1 MQTELMNS
9 KKAKSPYHPCT
20 QAAYCLAT
28 CPATTACFCLPA
40 TCGMAS
46 RRLCTACGLLSGR
59 AELPSS
65 RASIFFEGCGF
76 AFGFGLG
83 VAKHMLET
91 YDTTELD
98 VYSISAGCLSALSL
112 ALQIDPFD
120 LLTNGSLE
128 KYLKAF
134 IESTPTYGTF
144 GTLASLAESLD
155 DWLPHDAHATCSGKL
170 RIIVSSWPCLGFRI
184 IDDFPSRTHLIQ
196 AVVTAC
202 SFPFFAWRCRCGCP
216 CEFDA
221 GCQSILTPPDLAVD
235 LTVRPMPL
243 SKCCQSSAVW
253 GELVPVT
260 DKAARRIGHTV
271 AFPSSLIPE
280 GDAVWPGG
288 RPPDFDTLRDLAFK
302 ARAQAAD
309 SPVVARAFGAKLAR
323 RVADPSSIQAQVLD
337 RS

>member
-1 MQTELMNS
+1 MELMKS
-9 KKAKSPYHPCT
+9 TRSQAKSPYHPLT
-20 QAAYCLAT
+20 RAAYCVAT

-46 RRLCTACGLLSGR
+46 RRLCTALGLLSGR

-65 RASIFFEGCGF
+65 KASIFFEGCGF

-91 YDTTELD
+91 YDTSDLA
-98 VYSISAGCLSALSL
+98 VFAISAGCLAALSL
-112 ALQIDPFD
+112 ALEIDPFD
-120 LLTNGSLE
+120 FLNNGSLE
-128 KYLKAF
+128 RYLRAF
-134 IESTPTYGTF
+134 IESTPTYGTL

-155 DWLPHDAHATCSGKL
+155 DWLPDDAHATCSGKL
-170 RIIVSSWPCLGFRI
+170 HVVVSSWPSLGFRI
-184 IDDFPSRTHLIQ
+184 INDFPSKGHLIQ

-221 GCQSILTPPDLAVD
+221 GFQSILTPPDLAVD

-243 SKCCQSSAVW
+243 CKCCQSSALW
-253 GELVPVT
+253 RELVPVT
-260 DKAARRIGHTV
+260 DDAARRIGHSV
-271 AFPSSLIPE
+271 AYPSSLIPE

-302 ARAQAAD
+302 ARVQAAD
-309 SPVVARAFGAKLAR
+309 SPIVARAFDTKLAR
-323 RVADPSSIQAQVLD
+323 RTTQPEGIQPQVID
-337 RS
+337 R